1 MLDSTT
7 SPRFQSTDDWAD
19 FTNHGL
25 LVAAHHFVDSL
36 GFFSALDRFLSFP
49 IRKRTY
55 SWQDKLNTLFASI
68 LVGCHHTS
76 QINALLG
83 PNERAAAAL
92 FGLERFPDQSQI
104 NRLLTRASADHVV
117 QMRALH
123 LHLLAAHSRARSR
136 RLWPRLADPHPVLFL
151 DLDQRALTVASN
163 RFELASK
170 GHFGR
175 KRGRW
180 GYQLSLAFLGGALG
194 EVLDEYFDPGNTP
207 AASRVLD
214 LLGSMSTLCRALH
227 IAPSQV
233 VVRGDAQYGTPAI
246 IQKIQ
251 AHGFHFLF
259 KGLSSQRARRL
270 LDHVPADSLFHL
282 VDNGSARE
290 PAWMA
295 DLGDLLHRHGRTP
308 SPESDITARTLLLV
322 RHVLERPRRRPDP
335 KHRAEAAASGTD
347 RVRVRKVDYFLT
359 SLDPHRLPLALVLP
373 TYHDR
378 STIERYFYDEAYGLG
393 ARQVRTK
400 HAAGQAVF
408 QFLVATTN
416 NLLRWMKHSVFKNTE
431 IERMGMSRLVHC
443 AMQIPARIKRWGDR
457 VLVEFPARH
466 HLVASLAKTWAPMLP
481 SARDA

>member
-7 SPRFQSTDDWAD
+7 SPRFQSTDDWAE

-25 LVAAHHFVDSL
+25 LVAAHHFADSL
-36 GFFSALDRFLSFP
+36 GFFAAVDRFLSFSM
-49 IRKRTY
+49 RTRTY

-68 LVGCHHTS
+68 LVGCDHTS
-76 QINALLG
+76 QINSSLG
-83 PNERAAAAL
+83 PDERAAAAV
-92 FGLERFPDQSQI
+92 FGLERFPDQSQV
-104 NRLLTRASADHVV
+104 NRLLTSSTPDHIA

-123 LHLLAAHSRARSR
+123 LHLLAHHSRARSR
-136 RLWPRLADPHPVLFL
+136 RLWPRLANRLPVLFL
-151 DLDQRALTVASN
+151 DLDQRALVVASN
-163 RFELASK
+163 RFQLAAK

-194 EVLDEYFDPGNTP
+194 EVLDEYFDPGNTA
-207 AASRVLD
+207 AASRVQD
-214 LLGSMSTLCRALH
+214 LVRSMSSICASLH

-246 IQKIQ
+246 ITTIQ
-251 AHGFHFLF
+251 AHGFHYLF

-270 LDHVPADSLFHL
+270 LDHLPPDALFHL
-282 VDNGSARE
+282 VDNGADRE
-290 PAWMA
+290 PAWMC
-295 DLGDLLHRHGRTP
+295 DLGRIRHRHGRTP
-308 SPESDITARTLLLV
+308 SSETDITARTLLLV
-322 RHVLERPRRRPDP
+322 RHVWQHPRRRPDP
-335 KHRAEAAASGTD
+335 TARARPGTH

-359 SLDPHRLPLALVLP
+359 SLDPHHLPLDRLLP

-393 ARQVRTK
+393 TRQVRTK
-400 HAAGQAVF
+400 HFPGQAMF

-416 NLLRWMKHSVFKNTE
+416 NMLRWMKHSMFKNTD
-431 IERMGMSRLVHC
+431 IEAMGISKLVHC
-443 AMQIPARIKRWGDR
+443 AMQIPARIKRWGTR
-457 VLVEFPARH
+457 VLVQFPARH
-466 HLVASLAKTWAPMLP
+466 HLIAALAKTWAPMIP